1 MNFAALP
8 PEVNSGLMYAGAGSG
23 PIRAAATAW
32 KTMAAELETAANNY
46 RTVIAALTDQTWQGP
61 SATAMA
67 AAATPYAAWMSAT
80 ATKASHAGTQAAA
93 AATAY
98 ETAYAMT
105 VPPAVIAANRAQ
117 LATLVATNF
126 LGTNTAAIA
135 ATEAHY
141 SEMWAQDAT
150 AMYTYAT
157 NAAAATQLSTFTAPA
172 DDTSGGSYEG
182 AGEEGLLLNILVALL
197 EVDSIAP
204 FEGGGAG
211 LEFGGLAIETASLTP
226 FVGLGLTGDFGAA
239 SGLGLLGEAVPVG
252 GVLGLAPPALAAVP
266 SAGLVST
273 GRAVTPWAGVGK
285 AVPLGGLSVPRS
297 WAATAPAALREI
309 TLLSAQSSAA
319 SAVAAAGG
327 TELPFAEMAL
337 AGAAGRALSRSA
349 GSVGT
354 ECRFPSTAPSQ
365 QADPAP
371 AEDTEDTVTGVEVL
385 AELRGLAELR
395 ESGVLTDEEF
405 HRQRER
411 VIDTFVDGAG
421 GGR

>member
-8 PEVNSGLMYAGAGSG
+8 PEVNSGLMYTGAGSG

-46 RTVIAALTDQTWQGP
+46 RTVITALTQSWQGP

-67 AAATPYAAWMSAT
+67 AAATPYTTWMSTT

-117 LATLVATNF
+117 LATLIATNF

-141 SEMWAQDAT
+141 SEMWAQDTT

-157 NAAAATQLSTFTAPA
+157 NAAAATQLSTFTTPA
-172 DDTSGGSYEG
+172 EDTSGGSYEG

-211 LEFGGLAIETASLTP
+211 LEWQSKRPAWRRSRAWVSPEIS
-226 FVGLGLTGDFGAA
+226 
-239 SGLGLLGEAVPVG
+239 
-252 GVLGLAPPALAAVP
+252 APPAVWACSVKRCPSAVWFLRPVRFLPPGWSVPAVP
-266 SAGLVST
+266 EPPRPVWAK
-273 GRAVTPWAGVGK
+273 RCRWAGCRCRGPGRRPHPQHFAK
-285 AVPLGGLSVPRS
+285 SPFFQHN
-297 WAATAPAALREI
+297 PALCRQRPE
-309 TLLSAQSSAA
+309 
-319 SAVAAAGG
+319 
-327 TELPFAEMAL
+327 PK
-337 AGAAGRALSRSA
+337 SRSPRWRWPA
-349 GSVGT
+349 RPDGLW
-354 ECRFPSTAPSQ
+354 PAPS
-365 QADPAP
+365 AP
-371 AEDTEDTVTGVEVL
+371 NA
-385 AELRGLAELR
+385 APPRPR
-395 ESGVLTDEEF
+395 HPS
-405 HRQRER
+405 RPIQ
-411 VIDTFVDGAG
+411 
-421 GGR
+421 